1 MRMKLN
7 FLKKIKKPNLD
18 KAPLKIVNENKAK
31 LKEALKNLDLLK
43 K

>member
-1 MRMKLN
+1 MKLN
-7 FLKKIKKPNLD
+7 FLKKKLKNKNFVN

-31 LKEALKNLDLLK
+31 LKDALKNLDLLK